1 MITSAFIWGFLADTL
16 GRKKLLVYG
25 YLVDG
30 LCNIGVTLSQTKV
43 MMMVFKYFSGFV

>member
-1 MITSAFIWGFLADTL
+1 MISSAFMWGFLSDTL

-30 LCNIGVTLSQTKV
+30 LFNVGVTLSQTKM